1 MYLNSIPM
9 SEPDLTEDDIEAV
22 VRVLR
27 SKRWS
32 LGPCLEA
39 FEETFARY
47 VGTRYAVGVSSGTA
61 GLHCAVAAAEIG
73 PGDAVITTSF
83 SFVAS
88 ANCILFQNADPVFV
102 DIDEE
107 SLNIDPALL
116 PAALSERTRAVLP
129 VHVFGQPSDMDRIA
143 DAVAGRDIVV
153 IEDACEAIGSEY
165 KGRKA
170 GSLGD
175 MAAFGFYPNKQIATG
190 EGGIVTCDDPVLA
203 ERLRSIRNQ
212 GRDAMG
218 TWLRHVQLCYNYR
231 LPEASAALAN
241 SQLGRIDD
249 LLARRS
255 QVASWYADRL
265 ARFDTVRLLTPA
277 PETTRFSWFVFVIR
291 LDAGIDRDA
300 VIESLDRQGIPSRP
314 YFAPIHLQPYYRDRF
329 GYTEGMLPV
338 TERVARTTL
347 ALPFHANMREAEV
360 ARVVEA
366 LRLAIGSAAQGQR

>member
-203 ERLRSIRNQ
+203 GRLRSIRNQ

-218 TWLRHVQLCYNYR
+218 TWLRHVQLGYNYR

-241 SQLGRIDD
+241 SQLDRIDD

>member
-203 ERLRSIRNQ
+203 GRLRSIRNQ

-218 TWLRHVQLCYNYR
+218 TWLRHVQLGYNYR